1 MPLFLYLFQLSQST
15 NSKIGFFLCL
25 RIPTKHKG
33 CKKVA
38 DQMCWY
44 CCTKRRKRDP
54 FAVTSFPK
62 FVLGSALYNCRY
74 TDVFHSSMEHA
85 RSVSPLDLGESVL
98 KDLDNQ
104 QLSAHASVLDH
115 LQVRSGLVVDAQPFL
130 DSLRREYHEQL
141 ARSVSDP
148 SRFITASFIVLK
160 QLGSRGCHTRWQ

>member
-1 MPLFLYLFQLSQST
+1 MEL
-15 NSKIGFFLCL
+15 NSSI
-25 RIPTKHKG
+25 
-33 CKKVA
+33 VA
-38 DQMCWY
+38 VPIRPSASR
-44 CCTKRRKRDP
+44 KRRERDP
-54 FAVTSFPK
+54 FAATSFPK

-148 SRFITASFIVLK
+148 SRFITVSFIVLK

>member
-1 MPLFLYLFQLSQST
+1 LLVLPEWSSIPPSWRFPLESYWEQTPFL
-15 NSKIGFFLCL
+15 FFSLGVKFGQICVEKTE
-25 RIPTKHKG
+25 R
-33 CKKVA
+33 A
-38 DQMCWY
+38 
-44 CCTKRRKRDP
+44 RP
-54 FAVTSFPK
+54 FAATSFPK